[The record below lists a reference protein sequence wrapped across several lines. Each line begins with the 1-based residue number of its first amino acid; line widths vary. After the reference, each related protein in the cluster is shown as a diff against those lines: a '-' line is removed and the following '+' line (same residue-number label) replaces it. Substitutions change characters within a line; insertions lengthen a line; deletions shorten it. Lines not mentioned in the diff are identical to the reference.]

1 MKLPKPT
8 RNNYFS
14 LPMEE
19 MYFSASQVKE
29 FLSCSARAV
38 AKIRGEWSEKPGTA
52 LIIGSYVDAAFDGP
66 KTFQKWKADHPE
78 IYKRDGT
85 LKSDY
90 VRADEMVQRA
100 RRDSVFMEYMRGR
113 KQTIKTGV
121 IAGVPFKCKFD
132 VYRKGERI
140 VDLKTVKDMK
150 PVYIPGQGRVD
161 FASGWLWP
169 LQLSIYQYIE
179 GNHLPC
185 FLAVITKEEPPEI
198 EIVQIE
204 QERLDTEI
212 AYLKEKLPMF
222 NAMKMGIIEPERCE
236 NCAYCR
242 ATKKLT
248 GPKMLEEL
256 EFDISE

>member
-14 LPMEE
+14 LEMEQ

-38 AKIRGEWSEKPGTA
+38 AKMRGEWSEKPGQA
-52 LIIGSYVDAAFDGP
+52 LMIGSYVDAAFDGP
-66 KTFQKWKADHPE
+66 KTFQKWKSEHPE

-90 VRADEMVQRA
+90 VRAGEMVQRA
-100 RRDSVFMEYMRGR
+100 RCDPLFMEYMRGR
-113 KQTIKTGV
+113 KQTIKVGE
-121 IAGVPFKCKFD
+121 IAGIPFKCKFD

-140 VDLKTVKDMK
+140 VDLKTAKDFK
-150 PVYIPGQGRVD
+150 PVYLPEQGRVD
-161 FASGWLWP
+161 FASAWNWP
-169 LQLSIYQYIE
+169 LQMAVYQYIE

-185 FLAVITKEEPPEI
+185 YLAVITKEDPPSI
-198 EIVQIE
+198 AVIQVE

-222 NAMKMGIIEPERCE
+222 NAMKQGIIEPERCE

-242 ATKKLT
+242 ATRKLT
-248 GPKMLEEL
+248 RPMLLEE
-256 EFDISE
+256 FQDFGD

>member
-8 RNNYFS
+8 RNNYFD

-38 AKIRGEWSEKPGTA
+38 AKIRGEWAQPPGPA
-52 LIIGSYVDAAFDGP
+52 LMIGSYVDAAFDGP
-66 KTFQKWKADHPE
+66 KTFQKWKSEHPE

-85 LKSDY
+85 LKADY

-100 RRDSVFMEYMRGR
+100 RRDTLFMEYMRGR
-113 KQTIKTGV
+113 KQTIKVGE
-121 IAGVPFKCKFD
+121 IAGIPFKCKFD

-140 VDLKTVKDMK
+140 VDLKTAKDFK

-161 FASGWLWP
+161 FASAWNWP
-169 LQLSIYQYIE
+169 LQMAIYQEIE
-179 GNHLPC
+179 NNGLPC
-185 FLAVITKEEPPEI
+185 FLNVISKEDPPDI
-198 EIVQIE
+198 ATIRIP

-222 NAMKMGIIEPERCE
+222 NAMKQGIIEPERCE

-242 ATKKLT
+242 ATRKLT
-248 GPKMLEEL
+248 EPMLLEE
-256 EFDISE
+256 FQDFGD

>member
-19 MYFSASQVKE
+19 TYFSASQVKE

-38 AKIRGEWSEKPGTA
+38 AKIRGEWSQPPGPS
-52 LIIGSYVDAAFDGP
+52 LLIGSYVDAAFDGP
-66 KTFQKWKADHPE
+66 KTFQNWKAEHPE

-90 VRADEMVQRA
+90 VRADEMVKRA
-100 RRDSVFMEYMRGR
+100 KRDPVFMKYMRGR
-113 KQTIKTGV
+113 KQTIKTGEIV
-121 IAGVPFKCKFD
+121 GVPFKCKFD

-140 VDLKTVKDMK
+140 VDLKTAKDFK
-150 PVYIPGQGRVD
+150 PVYLPEQGRVD
-161 FASGWLWP
+161 FASAWNWP
-169 LQLSIYQYIE
+169 LQGAIYQYIE
-179 GNHLPC
+179 GNHLP
-185 FLAVITKEEPPEI
+185 FYLAVITKEEPPGI
-198 EIVQIE
+198 AVIQIE

-222 NAMKMGIIEPERCE
+222 NAMKQGIIEPERCE

-242 ATKKLT
+242 ATRKLIE
-248 GPKMLEEL
+248 PMLLEE
-256 EFDISE
+256 FQDWGD